1 MNPCVNDN
9 NLISLS
15 YPEDCS
21 NKNAIDCRSTVKL
34 PTTDEE
40 HDNNGITSI
49 ILFLVNNGFH
59 MNPCVNDNNL
69 ISLSYPEDGSNKTAI
84 DSRITVKIPST
95 DEEHDNNGITSIILF
110 LSIMGFI

>member
-1 MNPCVNDN
+1 MNPSVNDN

-21 NKNAIDCRSTVKL
+21 NKNAIDSRSTVKL

-49 ILFLVNNGFH
+49 ILFL
-59 MNPCVNDNNL
+59 
-69 ISLSYPEDGSNKTAI
+69 
-84 DSRITVKIPST
+84 
-95 DEEHDNNGITSIILF
+95 
-110 LSIMGFI
+110 SIMGFI